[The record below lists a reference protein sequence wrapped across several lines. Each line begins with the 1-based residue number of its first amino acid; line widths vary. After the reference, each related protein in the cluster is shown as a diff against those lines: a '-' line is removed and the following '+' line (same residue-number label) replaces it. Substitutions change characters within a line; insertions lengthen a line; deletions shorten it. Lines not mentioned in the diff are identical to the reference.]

1 MTAGGGIAARLARH
15 APAILGVLGC
25 VLLTAA
31 VAAMAWFSYRQHDRA
46 RHELQQRMGAPSARA
61 T

>member
-1 MTAGGGIAARLARH
+1 
-15 APAILGVLGC
+15 VLGC